1 MGSKNKP
8 FVGDN
13 CYASPEFMEA
23 FFSNSQTDYF
33 KADVFSF
40 GITLVELILKEKI
53 TQNGVIWD
61 MLQEGNS
68 QKVF

>member
-1 MGSKNKP
+1 
-8 FVGDN
+8 
-13 CYASPEFMEA
+13 MEA
-23 FFSNSQTDYF
+23 FFSNSRTNYF

-40 GITLVELILKEKI
+40 GVTLVELILKEKI

-68 QKVF
+68 QEVFN